1 MLQMSEED
9 IKQETE
15 EVQDDS
21 VEVELDAVESSE
33 ESEQSGQK
41 VEVQAQETDEPQEDE
56 HAEYSKNVQK
66 RIKKLTEKYRQEER
80 DKEEATR
87 LAQTL
92 REENEKLKSQMQNSQ
107 QAHLTEYGT
116 RLEHQL
122 NLARQ
127 AYRDAHDRGDLDK
140 QFEAQQLLNQ
150 ISIEQERYR
159 LAKQQQ
165 ERLQVERAPEQ
176 QSSPV
181 QQPVQQR
188 QQESAPEPDPRAQEW
203 ASKNEWFGQDEVMT
217 YAAFGIHRKLVE
229 EEGFDPTSDEYYN
242 EIDRQIRSEFPHKF
256 AGQKNGRSGQVASA
270 DTSASRK
277 PQSGR
282 RKVKLSPSQVAIAK
296 KLNVP
301 LEEYAKY
308 VKD

>member
-1 MLQMSEED
+1 MSEEEKNEIEEVEID
-9 IKQETE
+9 LPESEEADSGEAVEAEAEPKQEAQAE
-15 EVQDDS
+15 PEP
-21 VEVELDAVESSE
+21 
-33 ESEQSGQK
+33 EQSG
-41 VEVQAQETDEPQEDE
+41 EELEN
-56 HAEYSKNVQK
+56 YSKNVQK

-80 DKEEATR
+80 DREEAVR

-92 REENEKLKSQMQNSQ
+92 REENEKLKTQVQGSQ
-107 QAHLTEYGT
+107 QAHLTEYGA
-116 RLEHQL
+116 RLDNQL

-127 AYRDAHDRGDLDK
+127 AYRDAHDRGDIDK
-140 QFEAQQLLNQ
+140 QFEAQQMMNQ
-150 ISIEQERYR
+150 IAIEQERYR
-159 LAKQQQ
+159 LAKKQQ
-165 ERLQVERAPEQ
+165 EKLQVERTPEQ
-176 QSSPV
+176 QAAPV
-181 QQPVQQR
+181 QQPVQQER
-188 QQESAPEPDPRAQEW
+188 APEPDPRAQDW

-242 EIDRQIRSEFPHKF
+242 EIDRQIRTEFPHKF

-277 PQSGR
+277 PTGR

-296 KLNVP
+296 KLGVP

>member
-1 MLQMSEED
+1 MSEEEKNEIEEVEID
-9 IKQETE
+9 LPEQEGTDTGDSPETENKQEARADTSETE
-15 EVQDDS
+15 QPAAQSED
-21 VEVELDAVESSE
+21 EVEN
-33 ESEQSGQK
+33 
-41 VEVQAQETDEPQEDE
+41 
-56 HAEYSKNVQK
+56 YSKNVQK

-80 DKEEATR
+80 DREEAVR
-87 LAQTL
+87 LAQKL
-92 REENEKLKSQMQNSQ
+92 REENETLKTQMQSSQ
-107 QAHLTEYGT
+107 QAHLTEYGQ
-116 RLEHQL
+116 RLDNQQ
-122 NLARQ
+122 NLAKQ
-127 AYRDAHDRGDLDK
+127 AYRDAHDRGDVDK
-140 QFEAQQLLNQ
+140 MMEAQEMLSK

-165 ERLQVERAPEQ
+165 ERVQVQRAPEQ
-176 QSSPV
+176 QAAPV
-181 QQPVQQR
+181 QQPVQQER
-188 QQESAPEPDPRAQEW
+188 APEPDPRAQDW

-242 EIDRQIRSEFPHKF
+242 EIDRQIRTEFPHKF
-256 AGQKNGRSGQVASA
+256 AGQKGRSGQVASA

-296 KLNVP
+296 KLGVP

>member
-1 MLQMSEED
+1 MSDEEKNEIEEVEIDLPESEETD
-9 IKQETE
+9 SGESVETETKQEA
-15 EVQDDS
+15 Q
-21 VEVELDAVESSE
+21 AA
-33 ESEQSGQK
+33 SEQSG
-41 VEVQAQETDEPQEDE
+41 EELEN
-56 HAEYSKNVQK
+56 YSKNVQK

-80 DKEEATR
+80 DREEAVR
-87 LAQTL
+87 LAKEL
-92 REENEKLKSQMQNSQ
+92 REENEKLKTQVQGSQ
-107 QAHLTEYGT
+107 QAHLTEYGA
-116 RLEHQL
+116 RLDNQL

-127 AYRDAHDRGDLDK
+127 AYRDAHDRGDVDK
-140 QFEAQQLLNQ
+140 QFEAQQMMNQ
-150 ISIEQERYR
+150 IAIEQERYR

-165 ERLQVERAPEQ
+165 ERLQVQRAPQ
-176 QSSPV
+176 QQAAPV
-181 QQPVQQR
+181 QQPVQQER
-188 QQESAPEPDPRAQEW
+188 APEPDPRAQDW

-242 EIDRQIRSEFPHKF
+242 EIDRRIASEFPHKF
-256 AGQKNGRSGQVASA
+256 GGQKGRSGQVASA

-277 PQSGR
+277 PTGR

-296 KLNVP
+296 KLGVP

>member
-1 MLQMSEED
+1 MSEEEKNEIEEVEID
-9 IKQETE
+9 LPESEEADSGEAVEAEAEPKQEAQAE
-15 EVQDDS
+15 P
-21 VEVELDAVESSE
+21 
-33 ESEQSGQK
+33 EQSG
-41 VEVQAQETDEPQEDE
+41 EELEN
-56 HAEYSKNVQK
+56 YSKNVQK

-80 DKEEATR
+80 DREEAVR

-92 REENEKLKSQMQNSQ
+92 REENEKLKTQVQGSQ
-107 QAHLTEYGT
+107 QAHLTEYGA
-116 RLEHQL
+116 RLDNQL

-127 AYRDAHDRGDLDK
+127 AYRDAHDRGDIDK
-140 QFEAQQLLNQ
+140 QFEAQQMMNQ
-150 ISIEQERYR
+150 IAIEQERYR
-159 LAKQQQ
+159 LAKKQQ
-165 ERLQVERAPEQ
+165 EKLQVERAPEQ
-176 QSSPV
+176 QAAPV
-181 QQPVQQR
+181 QQPVQQER
-188 QQESAPEPDPRAQEW
+188 APEPDPRAQDW

-242 EIDRQIRSEFPHKF
+242 EIDRQIRTEFPHKF

-277 PQSGR
+277 PTGR

-296 KLNVP
+296 KLGVP

>member
-1 MLQMSEED
+1 MSDEEKNEIEEVEIDLPESEEAD
-9 IKQETE
+9 SGESVEAQAEPKQEAQAE
-15 EVQDDS
+15 P
-21 VEVELDAVESSE
+21 
-33 ESEQSGQK
+33 EQSG
-41 VEVQAQETDEPQEDE
+41 EELEN
-56 HAEYSKNVQK
+56 YSKNVQK

-80 DKEEATR
+80 DREEAVR
-87 LAQTL
+87 LAKEL
-92 REENEKLKSQMQNSQ
+92 REENEKLKTQVQGSQ
-107 QAHLTEYGT
+107 QAHLTEYGA
-116 RLEHQL
+116 RLDNQL

-127 AYRDAHDRGDLDK
+127 AYRDAHDRGDVDK
-140 QFEAQQLLNQ
+140 QFEAQQMMNQ
-150 ISIEQERYR
+150 IAIEQERYR

-165 ERLQVERAPEQ
+165 ERLQVQRAPEQ
-176 QSSPV
+176 QAAPV
-181 QQPVQQR
+181 QQPVQQER
-188 QQESAPEPDPRAQEW
+188 APEPDPRAQDW

-242 EIDRQIRSEFPHKF
+242 EIDRRIASEFPHKF
-256 AGQKNGRSGQVASA
+256 GGQKGRSGQVASA

-277 PQSGR
+277 PTGR

-296 KLNVP
+296 KLGVP

>member
-1 MLQMSEED
+1 MSEEEKNEIEEVEID
-9 IKQETE
+9 LPDSEEADSGESVETETKQEAQAE
-15 EVQDDS
+15 P
-21 VEVELDAVESSE
+21 
-33 ESEQSGQK
+33 EQSG
-41 VEVQAQETDEPQEDE
+41 EELEN
-56 HAEYSKNVQK
+56 YSKNVQK

-80 DKEEATR
+80 DREEAVR
-87 LAQTL
+87 LAQAL
-92 REENEKLKSQMQNSQ
+92 REENEKLKTQVQGSQ
-107 QAHLTEYGT
+107 QAHLTEYGA
-116 RLEHQL
+116 RLDNQL

-127 AYRDAHDRGDLDK
+127 AYRDAHDRGDIDK
-140 QFEAQQLLNQ
+140 QFEAQQMMNQ
-150 ISIEQERYR
+150 IAIEQERYR
-159 LAKQQQ
+159 LAKKQQ
-165 ERLQVERAPEQ
+165 EKLQLERTPEQ
-176 QSSPV
+176 QAAPV
-181 QQPVQQR
+181 QQPVQQER
-188 QQESAPEPDPRAQEW
+188 VPEPDPRAQDW

-242 EIDRQIRSEFPHKF
+242 EIDRQIRTEFPHKF

-277 PQSGR
+277 PTGR

-296 KLNVP
+296 KLGVP